1 MGQKSQQDALY
12 LRFFTKKLLLS
23 CHFCQ
28 KNVHSLKNTL
38 FSRAYLVRK
47 TSIFSKT
54 LCSHVNFFKIF
65 IKNPLLPC
73 LYLVKK
79 NINSVKALLYFW
91 PKSQQDA
98 LFSDFSSKNNCFHAD
113 ILSKKRLFSQKHNAL
128 ISIFCQKA
136 YILSKTLC

>member
-54 LCSHVNFFKIF
+54 LCFHVNFFKIF